1 MTKHTLVP
9 NNFYFIKPNKIVKR
23 KISLMAKPIWLP
35 IIFFSKPI
43 WILFV
48 HHLLWIKKKKMKA
61 RSEEWRCMHLKMVN
75 VKTNNKTH
83 SQKKKKKKKPKPKKD
98 VPDSK
103 QAFMWV
109 VDTHSKEEVSINVKK
124 FTNIFSNIFTTNIK
138 GYY

>member
-75 VKTNNKTH
+75 VKQITKPILKKK
-83 SQKKKKKKKPKPKKD
+83 QKKTKKKTKPKKD

-109 VDTHSKEEVSINVKK
+109 VDTHSKEEVSRSVKSLQT
-124 FTNIFSNIFTTNIK
+124 FLAIFSQQI
-138 GYY
+138 

>member
-1 MTKHTLVP
+1 MTANHFFFP
-9 NNFYFIKPNKIVKR
+9 SPFEYF
-23 KISLMAKPIWLP
+23 
-35 IIFFSKPI
+35 
-43 WILFV
+43 LFTIYYE
-48 HHLLWIKKKKMKA
+48 LKKKKTKA

-75 VKTNNKTH
+75 VKQITKPIF
-83 SQKKKKKKKPKPKKD
+83 KKKKKKKNKKKPKKD

-109 VDTHSKEEVSINVKK
+109 VDTHSKEEVSISVKK

>member
-9 NNFYFIKPNKIVKR
+9 NNFYFMKPNKIVKR

-48 HHLLWIKKKKMKA
+48 HHLLWIKKKKTKA

-75 VKTNNKTH
+75 VKQITKPILKEKKKNKNKTQEGRAWQQA
-83 SQKKKKKKKPKPKKD
+83 SIYVSARTAKKKSPEAWK
-98 VPDSK
+98 SL
-103 QAFMWV
+103 QTFLA
-109 VDTHSKEEVSINVKK
+109 
-124 FTNIFSNIFTTNIK
+124 IFSQQI
-138 GYY
+138 

>member
-48 HHLLWIKKKKMKA
+48 HHLLWIKKKKTKA

-83 SQKKKKKKKPKPKKD
+83 SQKKKKKTKPNPRRKCLTASKHLCEWLTRTAKKKSPEAWR
-98 VPDSK
+98 SL
-103 QAFMWV
+103 QIFLA
-109 VDTHSKEEVSINVKK
+109 
-124 FTNIFSNIFTTNIK
+124 IFSQ
-138 GYY
+138 

>member
-75 VKTNNKTH
+75 VKQITKPIL
-83 SQKKKKKKKPKPKKD
+83 KKKKKKKNKTQEG
-98 VPDSK
+98 SAWQ
-103 QAFMWV
+103 QA
-109 VDTHSKEEVSINVKK
+109 SIYVSGWHAQQRRSLQKREK